1 MLSAIILAA
10 GESSRMGSP
19 KALLAYGRSTFLE
32 TICRRLWEAGVDEVI
47 VVLGA
52 RADSVRKGVALER
65 EKVVTNSDFA
75 KGQLSSL
82 QCGLRAIDR
91 RSDGALVT
99 LVDHPFVR
107 ESTYRTL
114 RERWKRVPDRIVVAR
129 YQGHGGHP
137 VIFPRIVF
145 EELMEAPLKDG
156 ARSVLKKD
164 ERRVVGVD
172 LDDAGIVADVDAPED
187 YRKYVAESGSDMREA

>member
-1 MLSAIILAA
+1 MLSSILLAA

-32 TICRRLWEAGVDEVI
+32 TICRRLWESGVNEVI

-65 EKVVTNSDFA
+65 EKVVINGDFA
-75 KGQLSSL
+75 LGQLSSL
-82 QCGLRAIDR
+82 RCGLRAIDR
-91 RSDGALVT
+91 RSDGVLVT
-99 LVDHPFVR
+99 LVDHPVVSG
-107 ESTYRTL
+107 STYRTL
-114 RERWKRVPDRIVVAR
+114 RERWERAPDKIVVAR
-129 YQGHGGHP
+129 YRGRGGHP

-156 ARSVLKKD
+156 ARSVLRKD

-172 LDDAGIVADVDAPED
+172 LDDAGIVADVDVPED
-187 YRKYVAESGSDMREA
+187 YKKYVEEPGSDRGEE